1 LQDVIGHGFPAFTFS
16 LKLSCD
22 SRFQRAFTACSCV
35 FKLITLVGS
44 NQGNFFEN
52 ATTCRKRM
60 LKTRVATQLKVAPS
74 NNIKMQKT

>member
-1 LQDVIGHGFPAFTFS
+1 VRLLHAVAF
-16 LKLSCD
+16 
-22 SRFQRAFTACSCV
+22 
-35 FKLITLVGS
+35 S

-74 NNIKMQKT
+74 NNIKNAKKNLKEFFTLIYVCYYSYMLKVTFLLRF

>member
-1 LQDVIGHGFPAFTFS
+1 VRLLHAVAF
-16 LKLSCD
+16 
-22 SRFQRAFTACSCV
+22 
-35 FKLITLVGS
+35 S